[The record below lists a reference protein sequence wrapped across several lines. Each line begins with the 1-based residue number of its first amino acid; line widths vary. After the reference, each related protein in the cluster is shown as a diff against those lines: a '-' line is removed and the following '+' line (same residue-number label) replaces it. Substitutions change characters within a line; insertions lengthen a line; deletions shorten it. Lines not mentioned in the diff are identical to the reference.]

1 MAKSPAAKW
10 TTAKLSPLDISLD
23 RLNPRINILEQDTET
38 DIVRKLIRYED
49 IIELAKKIAK
59 TGLLRGERPIVV
71 KEHGQYVVLEG
82 NRRICACKLL
92 LSPELIPT
100 EYRKTFPR
108 LTTADDI
115 DRIKQIE
122 VDVSPDRKTAEPLL
136 TLRHTE
142 YGVRRW
148 KPVARMRRVKRL
160 LDEGFEVE
168 EVAAE
173 LQESP
178 SKVRKTIR
186 EFRLL
191 ELAGQLKGLT
201 KEETS
206 KLDDPD
212 LKTNP
217 FTRFFDLAGVKEYF
231 GLTFSPNGT
240 PHIAPPRK
248 KFDDKLRL
256 VVKAFLSGKEFDTR
270 SDPAEILGQEF
281 RKFRKTLTGK
291 PKSSKNPPPGGG
303 GTGEGSPEPPDA
315 PPPAPPPKPPGK
327 PDRFFENLNCRNTSN
342 QIRSVVTE
350 IRKISPDLYPISGTY
365 LLRTLIELCLRQL
378 VTNSGEQPSGRDP
391 TLTDFVNFS
400 LQHRAKVFPNK
411 RMGDVI
417 ESAHK
422 QKLFDYLNI
431 VVHQQWM
438 NADPSQLKTT
448 ANALRNFIQHVLED
462 ETKP

>member
-1 MAKSPAAKW
+1 MAKTPAAKW
-10 TTAKLSPLDISLD
+10 TAAKLSPLDISLD
-23 RLNPRINILEQDTET
+23 RLNPRINILEQDTEA

-49 IIELAKKIAK
+49 IIELARKISK

-71 KEHGQYVVLEG
+71 KEHGQHVVLEG

-108 LTTADDI
+108 LTMADDI
-115 DRIKQIE
+115 DRIKQVE

-173 LQESP
+173 LQESA

-201 KEETS
+201 KDETA

-217 FTRFFDLAGVKEYF
+217 FTRFFELADVKEYF
-231 GLTFSPNGT
+231 GLTFSSNGT
-240 PHIAPPRK
+240 AHITPPRK

-256 VVKAFLSGKEFDTR
+256 VVRAFLSGKEFDTR
-270 SDPAEILGQEF
+270 SDPAEVLGQEF
-281 RKFRKTLTGK
+281 RRFRKTDPGK
-291 PKSSKNPPPGGG
+291 ARAKSAPPDNTKTA
-303 GTGEGSPEPPDA
+303 GTPEPAEA
-315 PPPAPPPKPPGK
+315 PPQSSPPPPKPGGR
-327 PDRFFENLNCRNTSN
+327 PDRFFENLGCRNRSN
-342 QIRSVVTE
+342 QIRSVVVE
-350 IRKISPDLYPISGTY
+350 IRKINPDLYPISGTY

-378 VTNSGEQPSGRDP
+378 VMNSGESPSGRDP
-391 TLTDFVNFS
+391 TLSDFVNFS

-462 ETKP
+462 DTKP